1 VTQAIRKK
9 AAPAFYIA
17 GPVLR
22 HLKEGGVLALVA
34 LAVFMFT
41 ALISYH
47 PADPGWTHTGR
58 DEVILNRGGIVG
70 AWFADI
76 AFHLFG
82 YLGYLLP
89 ASVAFTAWMIFRG
102 LNNHGVADYVHGL
115 TRFVGLLLMVTVGCG
130 LIWIH
135 LDAAGGFPSHGAGFV
150 GNVVGKEAAEIFGS
164 LGATVLMLAMF
175 LTGVTLLTGLS
186 WFWLMDTV
194 GIGMLCIVAMGR
206 RAAAAVTDRATG
218 VRARK
223 AREAVY
229 DEQIIRIAERPK
241 PRIEP
246 SPPPLATPPLLKERQ
261 TSFFDAPNTQLPPI
275 ALLDPPPPPKGGFST
290 ETLEAMSRQVELKLL
305 DFGIEVSVV
314 AVHPGP
320 VITRFELQPA
330 PGMKAARVT
339 SLSRDLARSLSTVSV
354 RVVEVIPGKSVIGLE
369 IPNHQRELVSLREIL
384 SSQEYEAN
392 QSALTLALGKDIG
405 GKPVIVD
412 LGRMPHLLV
421 AGTTGA
427 GKSVALNAMILS
439 LLYKAPAKDV
449 RLIMIDPKMLELSV
463 YEGIPSLL
471 APVVTDMKEAAN
483 ALRWCVAEMER
494 RYRLMATLGVR
505 NLSGYNRKVKEAIG
519 LGEPLPNPFF
529 GDTSDEETLAALP
542 NIVVIVDELADMMMT
557 VGKKV
562 EELIARLAQKAR
574 ASGIHLILATQ
585 RPSVDVITGLIKA
598 NIPSRIAFQVSSRID
613 SRTILDQMGAESLLG
628 HGDML
633 YLPPGTGVPI
643 RVHGAFVSDHE
654 VHKVVAH
661 LKHSGTPDYVSD
673 ILRGDDEAADD
684 DFAGVVEG
692 SSDVDDLYDEAVRFV
707 TDTRRASVSGVQRR
721 LKVGYNRAARMIE
734 EMERSGVVGALQS
747 NGFREVLAPPPPKD

>member
-22 HLKEGGVLALVA
+22 HLKEGAVLALVA
-34 LAVFMFT
+34 LAVFMST

-58 DEVILNRGGIVG
+58 EEGILNRGGIVG

-89 ASVAFTAWMIFRG
+89 ASVAFTAWLIFRG

-115 TRFVGLLLMVTVGCG
+115 TRFVGLLLMMTVGCG

-135 LDAAGGFPSHGAGFV
+135 FDAAGGFPSRGAGFV

-206 RAAAAVTDRATG
+206 RAGGVVTDRASG

-229 DEQIIRIAERPK
+229 EEQIIKTAERPK

-246 SPPPLATPPLLKERQ
+246 SSPPLATPPLLKERQ
-261 TSFFDAPNTQLPPI
+261 TSFFDAPDTHLPPI
-275 ALLDPPPPPKGGFST
+275 ALLDPPSPPKGGFST

-392 QSALTLALGKDIG
+392 QSALALGLGKDIG

-439 LLYKAPAKDV
+439 LLYKAPVKDV

-505 NLSGYNRKVKEAIG
+505 NLSGYNRKVQEAIG

-529 GDTSDEETLAALP
+529 GDTSDQETLAALH